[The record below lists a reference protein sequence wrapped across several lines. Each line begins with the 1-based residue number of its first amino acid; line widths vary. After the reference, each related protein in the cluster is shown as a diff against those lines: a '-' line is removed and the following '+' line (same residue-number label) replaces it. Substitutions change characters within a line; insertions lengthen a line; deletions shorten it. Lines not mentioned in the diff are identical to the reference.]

1 MAHLQKSEGFERDRN
16 WVQTLRYSELALV
29 KLKQLNDRPI
39 AAIDDALTNKFSAL
53 NFMGQYRE
61 ALECAKERYCMYLTS
76 HTHPPAICAAFNLIE
91 SSMHNNEYEDAEL
104 YARTTWETITLSQD
118 SHIPDDKRQ
127 LFTAQGAYYLAKA
140 MLALA
145 QNGDIP
151 PEANQTAGQE
161 AIALTRRALEIRTN
175 RRSLEHADVANAM
188 SLLAD
193 VLNYFNNNDD
203 DVEVPRLYEQSIV
216 IQARVEGSLSVN
228 VAVGENN
235 LAVIYHKRALKA
247 RATNELDREMAN
259 LELALPHHREAARI
273 YTAINYVD
281 KADNAARSVVEVE
294 EALRR
299 CTLARA
305 AAAAAAAA
313 AAVTKG

>member
-1 MAHLQKSEGFERDRN
+1 MFE
-16 WVQTLRYSELALV
+16 
-29 KLKQLNDRPI
+29 
-39 AAIDDALTNKFSAL
+39 
-53 NFMGQYRE
+53 
-61 ALECAKERYCMYLTS
+61 
-76 HTHPPAICAAFNLIE
+76 
-91 SSMHNNEYEDAEL
+91 
-104 YARTTWETITLSQD
+104 
-118 SHIPDDKRQ
+118 
-127 LFTAQGAYYLAKA
+127 
-140 MLALA
+140 LA

-235 LAVIYHKRALKA
+235 LAQIYDKRAM
-247 RATNELDREMAN
+247 RAHAANDMDREMAN
-259 LELALPHHREAARI
+259 LELALPHVRESARI
-273 YTAINYVD
+273 YRAIGRV
-281 KADNAARSVVEVE
+281 DNADQTAQVVVDIE
-294 EALRR
+294 EELRQVA
-299 CTLARA
+299 TA
-305 AAAAAAAA
+305 
-313 AAVTKG
+313 